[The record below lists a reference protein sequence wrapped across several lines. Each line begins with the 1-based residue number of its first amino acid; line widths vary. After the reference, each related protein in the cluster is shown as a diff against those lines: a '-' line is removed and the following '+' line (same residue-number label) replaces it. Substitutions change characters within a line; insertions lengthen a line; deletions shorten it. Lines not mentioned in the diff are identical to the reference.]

1 MTNREAWNSDSDAYQ
16 QRHGSDLGRRPMA
29 WGVWRIPEMELN
41 VLGDVRGRDILEYG
55 CGAAQ
60 WSIALATEG
69 ARSVGVD
76 LSDRQ
81 LVHAR
86 RLASEAGVHI
96 PLIQADGESLPFVDG
111 SFDVVF
117 CDHGVMTFCNPDR
130 TVPEAARVLRPGGLL
145 AFCLATPWVD
155 VCWDPEQGAVTR
167 RLVED
172 YFGLGFMEH
181 DGKTY
186 YQLGYGEWIRLF
198 REHGLSVV
206 DLVEI
211 RAPDEGETTYEDFVR
226 KAWARRWPAEQ
237 IWKVGKL

>member
-16 QRHGSDLGRRPMA
+16 HRHASDLGRRPMA
-29 WGVWRIPEMELN
+29 WGVWRIPESELN

-60 WSIALATEG
+60 WSIALANEG

-86 RLASEAGVHI
+86 RLASEAGVQ
-96 PLIQADGESLPFVDG
+96 LSLVQADGELLPFVDA

-130 TVPEAARVLRPGGLL
+130 TVAEAARLLRPGGLL

-155 VCWDPEQGAVTR
+155 VCWDPEQGTVTR

-198 REHGLSVV
+198 RENGLSVV

-211 RAPDEGETTYEDFVR
+211 RAPEEGDTTYQDFVR

-237 IWKVGKL
+237 IWKVSKP